1 MTQEQKEVW
10 KVFRESE
17 NPDLTNKEYEMIAK
31 LHAELLGHE
40 VWKPCTCDTEAFQNM
55 ISDINKKYDG

>member
-10 KVFRESE
+10 KVFRESD
-17 NPDLTNKEYEMIAK
+17 NPELTDEEYIMITD
-31 LHAELLGHE
+31 LHAKVFNHEL
-40 VWKPCTCDTEAFQNM
+40 WRPCTCDEKAFQNM